1 MFRINRNI
9 PYNNRYNIRSQI
21 NNNNDELQMTNNDID
36 FEYLKHKSSN
46 ITIVTAYYNI
56 KSKFP
61 SSTYLSWMENFL
73 KIPCN
78 LVIFT
83 DNTSYEIIKN
93 FRIGLENKTRI
104 IVKNIEDFFNYQYYD
119 YYKYSHTIDVEKSYH
134 TSELYMVWN
143 EKSYFVKEAIDKN
156 PFNCEW
162 FFWTD
167 IGCVRDKKMLQ
178 FISSYPN
185 DDKITKLNKDKM
197 NLVSIVDFEN
207 KDFTK
212 DEIGI
217 PLIFKNISYES
228 SCNEI
233 TRIQGGF
240 FGGHLNSW
248 TGWIERF
255 EGMMQKMIDS
265 KTFIGKDQY
274 IMASV
279 YLNNPETINLI
290 KARTFYGDP
299 YWYFLYL
306 FS

>member
-119 YYKYSHTIDVEKSYH
+119 YYV
-134 TSELYMVWN
+134 
-143 EKSYFVKEAIDKN
+143 
-156 PFNCEW
+156 
-162 FFWTD
+162 
-167 IGCVRDKKMLQ
+167 
-178 FISSYPN
+178 
-185 DDKITKLNKDKM
+185 
-197 NLVSIVDFEN
+197 
-207 KDFTK
+207 
-212 DEIGI
+212 
-217 PLIFKNISYES
+217 
-228 SCNEI
+228 
-233 TRIQGGF
+233 
-240 FGGHLNSW
+240 
-248 TGWIERF
+248 
-255 EGMMQKMIDS
+255 
-265 KTFIGKDQY
+265 
-274 IMASV
+274 
-279 YLNNPETINLI
+279 
-290 KARTFYGDP
+290 
-299 YWYFLYL
+299 
-306 FS
+306 